1 MPKVKRDEEKR
12 DTLERLDE
20 SIKALQ
26 RQFDEFFGT
35 LGSIRPRGAT
45 LWDGDTCCLEALGEV
60 EETEGE
66 YIVTLDLPM
75 VNKDDIEIIVMDDHL
90 AVQARM
96 RQEMHFER
104 WGTMQR
110 EIRFQSLAKKV
121 PLPKN
126 ADSDNIRA
134 SFQNGILEI
143 RIPKITKAK
152 RIHID

>member
-1 MPKVKRDEEKR
+1 LPKVKRDEEKK
-12 DTLERLDE
+12 DTLERLDQ
-20 SIKALQ
+20 SIQALQ

-35 LGSIRPRGAT
+35 LGSIRPRGTT
-45 LWDGDTCCLEALGEV
+45 LWDGDSCCLEALGEV

-75 VNKDDIEIIVMDDHL
+75 VNKDEIEITVMDDHL
-90 AVQARM
+90 AVQAKM

-104 WGTMQR
+104 WGTVQR

-143 RIPKITKAK
+143 RIPKITKAN
-152 RIHID
+152 RIPID

>member
-1 MPKVKRDEEKR
+1 MPKVTRDEEKK
-12 DTLERLDE
+12 DTLERLDQ

-26 RQFDEFFGT
+26 RQFDEFFGAV
-35 LGSIRPRGAT
+35 GSIRPRSAT
-45 LWDGDTCCLEALGEV
+45 LWDGDNCCLEALGEV
-60 EETEGE
+60 EETEAE
-66 YIVTLDLPM
+66 YVVTLDLPM
-75 VNKDDIEIIVMDDHL
+75 VNKDDIEITVMDDHL
-90 AVQARM
+90 AVQAKM

-134 SFQNGILEI
+134 SFQNGILEL
-143 RIPKITKAK
+143 RIGKTTKAK
-152 RIHID
+152 RVPID

>member
-1 MPKVKRDEEKR
+1 MPKVTRDEEKK
-12 DTLERLDE
+12 DTLERLDQ
-20 SIKALQ
+20 SIRTLQ
-26 RQFDEFFGT
+26 RQFDEFFRT
-35 LGSIRPRGAT
+35 SGSIRPRGTA
-45 LWDGDTCCLEALGEV
+45 LWDGDSCCLEALGEV

-66 YIVTLDLPM
+66 HIITLDLPM
-75 VNKDDIEIIVMDDHL
+75 VNKDDIKITVLDDHL
-90 AVQARM
+90 AVQAKM

-126 ADSDNIRA
+126 TDSDNIRA

-143 RIPKITKAK
+143 RIPKTMKA
-152 RIHID
+152 RRVPVD